1 MTSAPDILA
10 SLSKIEKMD
19 VDPYSGNLFTYVYE
33 TGDKKL
39 REIQHKALNMFYDRN
54 ALDFT
59 TFKSAA
65 FFEKEIVRY
74 AKSISHANENVLG
87 TLTYGGTESILLAV
101 KSARDLFRKK
111 NGKDEVPEIVLPSS
125 GHPSWEKGAEYF
137 DLKLKIIPIDRESKK
152 ADLESLKS
160 AVNDRTALVVA
171 SAPNFPYGTVDPVSA
186 MGQITK
192 DREIPLHVDACVGGF
207 ILPYFEKLGEEIP
220 TYDFREE
227 GVTSISMDTHKYGYS
242 LKGSSVLLF
251 RNPEMKKYS
260 NYINI
265 SWPSYIFV
273 NTSILSSRSV
283 GPMASAWAAINYLG
297 TDGYQS
303 LAKKVLSARNFLFK
317 EMTKLG
323 FKSTAPLESTIL
335 SLYNE
340 NIDPF
345 GFVYGMQKR
354 SWHIEVQKAIKDL
367 VPYNIHMTLSPIHD
381 KLSRAFIRAA
391 KETIDSPQDPDFK
404 KMMEGISSGDLAILM
419 GMVKEG
425 NINPALLVKLLEQ
438 IPEEYAKEMA
448 NEIVNEVFR

>member
-137 DLKLKIIPIDRESKK
+137 DLKLKIIPIDRDSKK

-160 AVNDRTALVVA
+160 AINDRTALVVA
-171 SAPNFPYGTVDPVSA
+171 SAPNFPYGTVDPVSE

-283 GPMASAWAAINYLG
+283 GPMASAWTAINYLG

-303 LAKKVLSARNFLFK
+303 LAKKVLSARNFLFN

-345 GFVYGMQKR
+345 GFVYGMEKR
-354 SWHIEVQKAIKDL
+354 TWRLEVQKAVKDL

-404 KMMEGISSGDLAILM
+404 KMMEGISTGDLAILM